1 MTLRHM
7 KIFVAVCE
15 TESVTRAAERLYIS
29 QPSVSQAILDLEE
42 HFGTRLFDRISR
54 RLYITDAGKQLY
66 AYMSHILALYK
77 EMEDHM
83 QNWEFSGSVRIG
95 SSITIGNRM
104 LPTLVAKAKE
114 AFPDLRVYAT
124 IDNSEAIEQKVLR
137 GELDFALIEGLVHS
151 EQILSEKIMDDRL
164 ALICAKD
171 HPLAGRKSVS
181 AAELV
186 QYDFLTREKG
196 SGTRE
201 IVDSS
206 LLVQGVL
213 LQPMWES
220 ISTQALINA
229 VAEGV
234 GVSILPYRLAEP
246 EIKAGSIVSLP
257 IEGISFERT
266 FYLIYS
272 VNKYL
277 SEPARE
283 IMKIAGATFCARE
296 RGGASA

>member
-1 MTLRHM
+1 
-7 KIFVAVCE
+7 
-15 TESVTRAAERLYIS
+15 
-29 QPSVSQAILDLEE
+29 
-42 HFGTRLFDRISR
+42 
-54 RLYITDAGKQLY
+54 
-66 AYMSHILALYK
+66 
-77 EMEDHM
+77 
-83 QNWEFSGSVRIG
+83 
-95 SSITIGNRM
+95 
-104 LPTLVAKAKE
+104 
-114 AFPDLRVYAT
+114 
-124 IDNSEAIEQKVLR
+124 
-137 GELDFALIEGLVHS
+137 
-151 EQILSEKIMDDRL
+151 
-164 ALICAKD
+164 
-171 HPLAGRKSVS
+171 
-181 AAELV
+181 
-186 QYDFLTREKG
+186 
-196 SGTRE
+196 
-201 IVDSS
+201 
-206 LLVQGVL
+206 
-213 LQPMWES
+213 MWES